1 MHPKLAILFSALL
14 VLSMLPAQGK
24 PADISFPFTLQV
36 ASFPDA
42 MLAAQYAERLSQA
55 GEPVG
60 VGTFELT
67 GRGYWTRVYVGS
79 FKTAG
84 EARDYG
90 NALIRRKLIAE
101 YIIKAATELQSLGR
115 PLTVKPT
122 RQTGD
127 ASARQG
133 KDEAAPRAFS
143 TSGAQRQ
150 TDSRVIKAAATPTV
164 NSPRPQLVY
173 AVAPSHTTQARGNH
187 APKASARMSRQ
198 LAGLVFPL
206 YETEVSLPIAED
218 IPLHIAPV
226 TEVATIP
233 HADPVYLAF
242 NLISESRGGRGG
254 LWVAGDREDAFARLR
269 YIIGD
274 KPELITLNDNGAV
287 RINRRLLLDV
297 AGANAAPAEEAPLRV
312 AEYITANEGLLLIVQ
327 LTQSPHRYLL
337 HIASRAPVLGGFV
350 DVVGGINLDNNYD
363 SRINPYRRNGRKLD
377 IERPPKGFDALVAIN
392 PAARWL
398 NLRANE
404 FVSAGQITFHELAE
418 AHAKVEM
425 SLDYLDQGRHPGA
438 HGVALEREERLQ
450 SQRPSAN
457 LVLTLGS
464 NRLFRSE
471 EEVRHFTAQTA
482 QGAVR
487 QR

>member
-1 MHPKLAILFSALL
+1 MYPKLAIFSLALL
-14 VLSMLPAQGK
+14 VWLALPAQGGLLE
-24 PADISFPFTLQV
+24 DGFPYTLQV

-42 MLAAQYAERLSQA
+42 GLAAEYAGRLSEA

-67 GRGYWTRVYVGS
+67 GRGNWTRVYVGS
-79 FKTAG
+79 FKTASD
-84 EARDYG
+84 ARDYG

-101 YIIKAATELQSLGR
+101 YIIKASAELQSLSR
-115 PLTVKPT
+115 PLTVRPT
-122 RQTGD
+122 NKESVG
-127 ASARQG
+127 
-133 KDEAAPRAFS
+133 
-143 TSGAQRQ
+143 
-150 TDSRVIKAAATPTV
+150 SRVIKVAAAPTV

-173 AVAPSHTTQARGNH
+173 AVAPSRTSQTRSNR
-187 APKASARMSRQ
+187 APNASAKMSRQ

-206 YETEVSLPIAED
+206 YKTEVSLPVAGS
-218 IPLHIAPV
+218 IPLHIAP
-226 TEVATIP
+226 TMEVATIP

-242 NLISESRGGRGG
+242 NLISEARGGRGG
-254 LWVAGDREDAFARLR
+254 LWVAGDRDEAMARLR
-269 YIIGD
+269 CIVGGR
-274 KPELITLNDNGAV
+274 PELITLGDNGAV
-287 RINRRLLLDV
+287 RINGRALV
-297 AGANAAPAEEAPLRV
+297 EAAGANAVPPEKAPLRV
-312 AEYITANEGLLLIVQ
+312 AEYITANEGLLLLVQ
-327 LTQSPHRYLL
+327 LTQSTHRYLL
-337 HIASRAPVLGGFV
+337 YIASRAPVMGGAV

-392 PAARWL
+392 PAARWF
-398 NLRANE
+398 NLRAND

-418 AHAKVEM
+418 AHAKVEL
-425 SLDYLDQGRHPGA
+425 SLDYLDQGHHLGA

-464 NRLFRSE
+464 NRLLKSE
-471 EEVRHFTAQTA
+471 EEVRLFTTQAA
-482 QGAVR
+482 QGAGH